1 VYYVV
6 NKLGEVVASSSGP
19 VNVEMLAADGSI
31 ALAADLALPPY
42 EVAVTGFPNAA
53 KIVARPRVTPGTLK
67 LSSTAKDNDGDG
79 IPELRANG
87 KDSTTVTVD
96 ASLADG
102 KPVPDPVP
110 VTFRT
115 TAGRLSARVVDLEEG
130 KATVQL
136 TAGRET
142 VAVTVIASAR
152 GFADA
157 RLDLEFVP

>member
-1 VYYVV
+1 VHYVV
-6 NKLGEVVASSSGP
+6 NKLGEVVASSRGP
-19 VNVEMLAADGSI
+19 VNVEMLAADGAI
-31 ALAADLALPPY
+31 AIATDLDLPPY
-42 EVAVTGFPNAA
+42 EVAVTGFPDTP
-53 KIVARPRVTPGTLK
+53 KIVARPQPAPGTLT
-67 LSSTAKDNDGDG
+67 LSSTAKDSDGDG

-87 KDSTTVTVD
+87 KDKSTITVD

-102 KPVPDPVP
+102 TPVTDPVS

-115 TAGRLSARVVDLEEG
+115 TAGRLSARVVDLEDG

-142 VAVTVIASAR
+142 VAVTVTAAAP

-157 RLDLEFVP
+157 LLQLEFVP